1 MIKKGTHGTF
11 GGPVEPNQ
19 LSPDLNLMIMNMI
32 YFSGEWLTKFNKK
45 NTKKRPFYIGKNKSV
60 RVPMMK
66 QTGKYR
72 MKELETLN
80 AKILSLPFKDET
92 VRMFIILPHT
102 KDGLEEL
109 EENLIKL
116 SISES
121 FEMLD
126 MKNVSLENIKISIPK
141 FEMELEFDMKQ
152 ILDKMG
158 FKKILREGFSRILKE
173 EKVNMDKISQKYYI
187 KVNNYEC
194 SLPRPCMIVKS
205 CSEAGQILDF
215 YRHLSR
221 YI

>member
-11 GGPVEPNQ
+11 GGSVEPNQ

-72 MKELETLN
+72 MKELKTLN

-187 KVNNYEC
+187 KVKNYEC
-194 SLPRPCMIVKS
+194 SLL
-205 CSEAGQILDF
+205 GT
-215 YRHLSR
+215 
-221 YI
+221 